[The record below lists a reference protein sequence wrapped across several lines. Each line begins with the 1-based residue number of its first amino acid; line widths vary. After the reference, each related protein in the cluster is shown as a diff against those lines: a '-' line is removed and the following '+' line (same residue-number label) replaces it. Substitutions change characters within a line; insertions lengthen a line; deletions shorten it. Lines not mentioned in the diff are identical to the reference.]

1 MSVADAVFP
10 AIAAEGFFTTG
21 LAAADPDMA
30 AAIRGE
36 LRRQQDQLELIASG
50 NIVSLA
56 VLGAPG
62 SVLTNKYAEGYPGR
76 RYYGGCEF
84 IDEVEQLAID
94 RACSLF
100 GSEHA
105 NVQPHSGSG
114 ANMAVYFGLLE
125 PGDRILGLEL
135 SDGGHLTHGSP
146 VNFSGRFF
154 DFVRYGLHPET
165 QRIDYDAVR
174 EIARRERPR
183 MLQCGYSAY
192 PREIDFE
199 AFASIAREVDALL
212 FADIAHIAGLVVSG
226 LHPTPVG
233 RAQIVTT
240 TTHKTL
246 RGPRGGLILCDHDW
260 AKKINSAVFPGGQ
273 GGPLMHVIAAKAVA
287 FREAA
292 SPAFKA
298 YCQQIVDN
306 GRALARTLSDKGHKI
321 VSGGTDTHLFLLS
334 LVDRD
339 ITGKAAQLALE
350 RAGITANKNMVPF
363 DPRKPMVTS
372 GLRLGTPAVTT
383 RGMKEA
389 EMELVAGFVE
399 RVLENP
405 KDVETLDEIRGE
417 VEGMCR
423 EFPLYEDRWNDRD

>member
-1 MSVADAVFP
+1 MS
-10 AIAAEGFFTTG
+10 
-21 LAAADPDMA
+21 LRQADPDVA
-30 AAIRGE
+30 SAIDREIG
-36 LRRQQDQLELIASG
+36 RQQTGLELIASE
-50 NIVSLA
+50 NFASPA
-56 VLGAPG
+56 VLEAMGTP
-62 SVLTNKYAEGYPGR
+62 LTNKYAEGYPGK

-100 GSEHA
+100 ASEHA

-212 FADIAHIAGLVVSG
+212 FADIAHIAGLVAAGV
-226 LHPTPVG
+226 HPTPVG
-233 RAQIVTT
+233 HASVIAT

-246 RGPRGGLILCDHDW
+246 RGPRGGLVLCDSVHAEAID
-260 AKKINSAVFPGGQ
+260 KAVFPHTQ
-273 GGPLMHVIAAKAVA
+273 GGPLEHVIAAKAVA
-287 FREAA
+287 LQEASRPEFRGYAE
-292 SPAFKA
+292 
-298 YCQQIVDN
+298 QIVRN
-306 GRALARTLSDKGHKI
+306 ARALADAVAGRGFKL
-321 VSGGTDTHLFLLS
+321 VSGGTDNHLFVIDFLGTGLS
-334 LVDRD
+334 GL
-339 ITGKAAQLALE
+339 KAQRRLD
-350 RAGITANKNMVPF
+350 RAGITTSKSTVPGETRS
-363 DPRKPMVTS
+363 PWVTS
-372 GLRLGTPAVTT
+372 GLRVGTPALTT
-383 RGMKEA
+383 RGMKED
-389 EMELVAGFVE
+389 EMRRIGDWMAD
-399 RVLENP
+399 VLENP
-405 KDVETLDEIRGE
+405 EDLERQDEIRGQ
-417 VEGMCR
+417 VEELCR
-423 EFPLYEDRWNDRD
+423 GFPLPYAELG